1 MRVPRNSVILVADG
15 RKRLLLRNEGDAA
28 APNLTVMSA
37 VEEPASKTREMVTDS
52 PGRSFAPNAGGG
64 AFPSADA
71 HEIEGLRFAADT
83 AEMLS
88 QGVQSGDFSDLI
100 VIAPPKTLGQ
110 LRKHYHRDVENRI
123 LREVSKDMTGSPVGE
138 IEKVLTALD

>member
-15 RKRLLLRNEGDAA
+15 RKRLLLRNEGDAEA
-28 APNLTVMSA
+28 LNLTVLNA
-37 VEEPASKTREMVTDS
+37 VEEPASRTRDMVTDS
-52 PGRSFAPNAGGG
+52 PGRSFAPNSGGG

-83 AEMLS
+83 ADVLS
-88 QGVQSGDFSDLI
+88 RGVLSGEFSELI
-100 VIAPPKTLGQ
+100 VMAPPKTLGN

-123 LREVSKDMTGSPVGE
+123 IREVGKDMTGSPIGE
-138 IEKVLTALD
+138 IEKTLVALD